1 MTFDENVLS
10 YIGGI
15 QNNDLNNILETNEFD
30 SNDELQTTR
39 RSSYYDLDN
48 FDTLTRKTNKCFSIL
63 STNIQSLNSKFSEL
77 EAQETWLTDNDDM
90 CLFSLPGYECISQ
103 GQHCSGKGGLVIYVD
118 NTYTS
123 KVKLNIN
130 MHESWEGLIVHI
142 TGGGLTKTVT
152 LGNIYR
158 PPRSRNDDLNSFTNE
173 FAHIISS
180 LKNNNSHFIFAG
192 DFNINLL
199 KLNEND
205 TYSSF
210 FDTLISHI
218 LYPMITLPTRFT
230 RTNGILIHNFFL

>member
-1 MTFDENVLS
+1 MTFDEHFLS

-15 QNNDLNNILETNEFD
+15 RNNDLNNILETTEFD

-48 FDTLTRKTNKCFSIL
+48 FDKLTRKTNKCFSIL
-63 STNIQSLNSKFSEL
+63 STNIQSLNSKFSQL
-77 EAQETWLTDNDDM
+77 EAFVDALSKNNFKFSAICLQETWLTDNDDL

-103 GQHCSGKGGLVIYVD
+103 GKHCSGKGGLVIYVD

-123 KVKLNIN
+123 KVKLHIN

-152 LGNIYR
+152 LGNISR

-180 LKNNNSHFIFAG
+180 LENNNNHFIFAG

-205 TYSSF
+205 AYIAVF
-210 FDTLISHI
+210 LI
-218 LYPMITLPTRFT
+218 L
-230 RTNGILIHNFFL
+230 